1 MKQSTRLTRSTDI
14 KRVRRLGKSY
24 AHPLLVLV
32 VMPNDLDVSRSAI
45 VASHTVGKAVERN
58 LARRRIR
65 ACLTDF
71 QPYIGKGADLVW
83 VVRAPLA
90 NAEYADI
97 RNAVCLLLNR
107 AALYQ
112 RDCNYEG

>member
-1 MKQSTRLTRSTDI
+1 MKQSTRLARSTDI

-32 VMPNDLDVSRSAI
+32 VMANDLDVSRSAI

-58 LARRRIR
+58 LARRRIK

-71 QPYIGKGADLVW
+71 QPYLAKGADLVW
-83 VVRAPLA
+83 VVRAPT
-90 NAEYADI
+90 AEADFADI
-97 RNAVCLLLNR
+97 RKAVCLLLNR
-107 AALYQ
+107 AGLYQ
-112 RDCNYEG
+112 RDCNDA